1 MSLTETVGR
10 RSLRQGVASLNA
22 VRGVSTAQFRVP
34 GRTAGLGGSPEL
46 QVWAGFTSKAGDRIR
61 TDDIHVGNVTLYH

>member
-1 MSLTETVGR
+1 MFTGKRTSLGR
-10 RSLRQGVASLNA
+10 HGAVSLNA

-34 GRTAGLGGSPEL
+34 GRTADLGGSPEL
-46 QVWAGFTSKAGDRIR
+46 QVSAGFALKAGDRIR